1 MASKTIT
8 YLSLFLAGVLLCFI
22 FMQRCVKGN
31 QIDAIQDSLNR
42 ERALNDTL
50 IVQSKVV
57 FYQNDSLKQKKAV
70 DSAIF
75 VKKIDSQSRVIA
87 SLQGRLNIKKDSI
100 RTLYDNLKTFYL
112 NHDTVALQATYDNLS
127 TQLTDANNLLFAIQL
142 ARDSADNIRI
152 VEIARLNQVIN
163 TLQDQIKQLKELLV
177 ESTTNASNL
186 NKTALKALRKQK
198 VDALLAKVGTGIAA
212 ILGIILIAHH

>member
-1 MASKTIT
+1 MGKTIT
-8 YLSLFLAGVLLCFI
+8 YISLFIAGVLVCFI

-50 IVQSKVV
+50 IIQSKVV
-57 FYQNDSLKQKKAV
+57 FNQNDSLKQKKAS
-70 DSAIF
+70 DSVIY
-75 VKKIDSQSRVIA
+75 VKKIDSQRRIIA
-87 SLQGRLNIKKDSI
+87 SLQGHLHVKGDSI
-100 RTLYDNLKTFYL
+100 RTLMGNLKTFYL
-112 NHDTVALQATYDNLS
+112 NHDTAALQATYDNLS

-152 VEIARLNQVIN
+152 AEIARLNQVIN

-177 ESTTNASNL
+177 ECTNNASNI
-186 NKTALKALRKQK
+186 NKTAIRALRKQK
-198 VDALLAKVGTGIAA
+198 VNALLAKVGTGIAVV
-212 ILGIILIAHH
+212 LGIILLAHH

>member
-1 MASKTIT
+1 MSSIAKYVAVFVAGGFLCWI
-8 YLSLFLAGVLLCFI
+8 LF
-22 FMQRCVKGN
+22 KGCGN
-31 QIDAIQDSLNR
+31 GSVTQQLQDSLNR

-57 FYQNDSLKQKKAV
+57 FHQNDSLKQKKAF

-75 VKKIDSQSRVIA
+75 VKKIDSQTHVIA

-127 TQLTDANNLLFAIQL
+127 NQLTDANNLLFAIQL
-142 ARDSADNIRI
+142 ARDSADNIRTA
-152 VEIARLNQVIN
+152 EIARLNQVIN
-163 TLQDQIKQLKELLV
+163 SLQDQIKQLKELLV
-177 ESTTNASNL
+177 QSTANASDL
-186 NKTALKALRKQK
+186 GKTAQRALRKQK
-198 VDALLAKVGTGIAA
+198 VNALLAKVGTGIAA